1 MYSSYVSGSDLGAFS
16 ICPYRELVRYY
27 LLIPL
32 QVSPSLTLVSNVFP
46 QQIHL
51 RSNFCFLALLVP
63 FSASIVCIRDLK
75 LLYHIHHTFFQ
86 TCEQSSNC
94 CSSAILY
101 K

>member
-1 MYSSYVSGSDLGAFS
+1 MCSSYVSGSDLGAFS

-32 QVSPSLTLVSNVFP
+32 QVSPSLTLVSYVFP

-63 FSASIVCIRDLK
+63 FSVSIVCIRDLK
-75 LLYHIHHTFFQ
+75 
-86 TCEQSSNC
+86 
-94 CSSAILY
+94 
-101 K
+101 